1 MIPPLL
7 VAQGISVDKV
17 LRPHQYVQ
25 DPWRHMPVHGHG
37 MDFWEMT
44 NKTHD
49 KVHGNA
55 PDFAEHLSF
64 IMAIWQCTSSPGP
77 LFLGTRAW
85 RHSQAHALSPPIYA

>member
-1 MIPPLL
+1 METHASAWAWNGFLEN
-7 VAQGISVDKV
+7 DKT
-17 LRPHQYVQ
+17 Y
-25 DPWRHMPVHGHG
+25 
-37 MDFWEMT
+37 
-44 NKTHD
+44 D

-85 RHSQAHALSPPIYA
+85 RNSQAHALSPPIYA